1 MADFRGVFPIL
12 PTPFLPDESIDV
24 GSFETMIERMV
35 GFGVDGVTILG
46 VLGEANRLTD
56 QERTD
61 LVDAAVQ
68 TSAGRIPVVVGTSH
82 SGTRAAAELAASAKR
97 QGADAVMVAPH
108 KEPVPSEPR
117 VFDHFRAVAAAT
129 DLPIVVQDHPG
140 STDVHMSVELVLD
153 MVAEIPTIACI
164 KQEAVPSPPRIGTL
178 KAGLGRDVP
187 ILTGLGALYGGFELA
202 AGADGFMTGFAFPEI
217 LKAMV
222 EASVDHAW
230 RIYAE
235 YLPLIVFENQPGV
248 AIRKEIFRRR
258 GLIAHSVVR
267 APGAGISPT
276 AALQL
281 DELLERTFGARDLSE
296 RQAPSEFLAHRAAKA
311 KPGDLE
317 RHLNDAADVPPVPGD
332 EPQQD

>member
-24 GSFETMIERMV
+24 RSFETMIERMAD
-35 GFGVDGVTILG
+35 FGVDGVTILG

-56 QERTD
+56 RERTD
-61 LVDAAVQ
+61 LVEAAVQ
-68 TSAGRIPVVVGTSH
+68 TADGRIPVIVGASH
-82 SGTRAAAELAASAKR
+82 SGTRAAAEFAANAKR
-97 QGADAVMVAPH
+97 QGADAVMVTPH
-108 KEPVPSEPR
+108 REPVPSER
-117 VFDHFRAVAAAT
+117 RIFDHFRTVAAAT
-129 DLPIVVQDHPG
+129 DLPIVLQDHPG
-140 STDVHMSVELVLD
+140 STDVHMSVDLVLG

-202 AGADGFMTGFAFPEI
+202 AGADGFMTGFAFPGI

-222 EASVDHAW
+222 AASVDDAW
-230 RIYAE
+230 RIYAK

-281 DELLERTFGARDLSE
+281 DELLERTFGARDLRQRLAVDPLLADA
-296 RQAPSEFLAHRAAKA
+296 RQARLGHT
-311 KPGDLE
+311 
-317 RHLNDAADVPPVPGD
+317 
-332 EPQQD
+332 PQSTRGGE